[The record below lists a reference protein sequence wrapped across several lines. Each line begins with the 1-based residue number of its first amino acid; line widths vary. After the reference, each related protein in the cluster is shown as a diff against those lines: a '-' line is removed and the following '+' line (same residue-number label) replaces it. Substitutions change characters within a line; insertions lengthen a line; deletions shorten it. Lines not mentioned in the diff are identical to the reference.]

1 MLKKGFQQKRFFQQ
15 RKFPWKT
22 QAGPASGRIDRK
34 EHHGEIPPD
43 LHLEALP
50 FFQHHFASTLRKLG
64 IQNEPIHLSS
74 RNALQGGLSAL
85 DSIDRALHLL
95 FEGLRDHSAE
105 FRIAFHHQYGLHL
118 ALFCPARIAKDLVQY
133 LGRIESLHP
142 YNGELKG
149 IRDLGVTTTKKS
161 RIKKEDSAWL
171 SALGRHIH
179 SKILEKGFKSP
190 YEFWV
195 EALGDQVSRASL
207 NYVLNGSV
215 DVRATTLRRIA
226 EALEMDHQEIFNFRV

>member
-1 MLKKGFQQKRFFQQ
+1 V
-15 RKFPWKT
+15 
-22 QAGPASGRIDRK
+22 
-34 EHHGEIPPD
+34 
-43 LHLEALP
+43 LP
-50 FFQHHFASTLRKLG
+50 FLQDLFTSISGKVPVQNQQAEFLCGNPFQG
-64 IQNEPIHLSS
+64 CGP
-74 RNALQGGLSAL
+74 AL

-95 FEGLRDHSAE
+95 FERFRDHSAE
-105 FRIAFHHQYGLHL
+105 FRISFHHQYGLHL
-118 ALFCPARIAKDLVQY
+118 ALFCPARVARELVQY
-133 LGRIESLHP
+133 IGRIESLHP

-149 IRDLGVTTTKKS
+149 IRDLGVNTTKKS

-190 YEFWV
+190 YEFWI

-226 EALEMDHQEIFNFRV
+226 EALEMDHQEIFNFRL